1 MGPMALLDN
10 RKALFSYEV
19 QESLEAGIE
28 LLGHEVKAL
37 RKGMGSLSGA
47 YVTIRGGE
55 AFLVGSTISP
65 YQQGNVPKEYDQKR
79 QRRLLLS
86 KKELERLVMA
96 TDKNGLTLV
105 PISMYNKGR
114 VIKVELAVAKGKKKA
129 DKRQTIK
136 SRDAN
141 REIHRVLKGER

>member
-1 MGPMALLDN
+1 MALLDN

-65 YQQGNVPKEYDQKR
+65 YQQGNVPKDYDQKR

>member
-1 MGPMALLDN
+1 MALLDN